1 MAIRVICPGCMTS
14 FEVDDRF
21 AGKKGPCPKCGH
33 IIEIPKEKL
42 VIHAPDE
49 VVTEGKTK
57 KMLGQDARP
66 ILQRRFA
73 YTGKQVFWSVLG
85 TLGVISLLF
94 LIGSAH
100 NKALSSIVG
109 AVAVFAI
116 AFPICDFGYML
127 IRDEND
133 LEMFLGNE
141 RHRRAFFTSLIFGLS
156 WLIFEGFVAFLG
168 NQGAVTC
175 LYMVV
180 IGAVGAIGAML
191 FFDCNYGKAFL
202 VYLMFMFAAVIA
214 RGLLFMPDGWVWQS
228 TPVSATAAPKVDPT
242 ATRMTGIAVQASD
255 QEIVDQKRAVS
266 DAADARKANAKTK
279 AKDQKKSGES
289 AEEDK
294 NAAKTPPR
302 PNIRRRR

>member
-1 MAIRVICPGCMTS
+1 
-14 FEVDDRF
+14 
-21 AGKKGPCPKCGH
+21 
-33 IIEIPKEKL
+33 
-42 VIHAPDE
+42 PDE

-279 AKDQKKSGES
+279 SKDQKKSGES